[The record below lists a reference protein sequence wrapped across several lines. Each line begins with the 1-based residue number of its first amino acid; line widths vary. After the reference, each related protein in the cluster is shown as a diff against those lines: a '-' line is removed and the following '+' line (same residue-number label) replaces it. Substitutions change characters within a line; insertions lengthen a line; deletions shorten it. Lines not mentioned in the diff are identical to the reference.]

1 MSHNLKIETG
11 RRNGTPAEL
20 RLCSCEDNAVQ
31 DESHVLLNCSL
42 SRDCRAR
49 YNTLDCNSLRTL
61 MEESDVKEL
70 CGYYVHDALKVY
82 L

>member
-1 MSHNLKIETG
+1 MSHDLKIETG
-11 RRNGTPAEL
+11 RRSGTPAEL
-20 RLCSCEDNAVQ
+20 RLCSCDENVVQ

-49 YNTLDCNSLRTL
+49 YNMLDFGSFSTL
-61 MEESDVKEL
+61 MERGNIKDL
-70 CGYYVHDALKVY
+70 CGYIHDVLKVY